1 MEHTVLS
8 PDLTVDQL
16 LSRWRQVI
24 PVFMRLRLSC
34 VGCPMSPFETLDT
47 VAQIY
52 GLPLDDFM
60 QELEGTVSHPIS
72 HLEEDTH
79 E

>member
-16 LSRWRQVI
+16 LNRWRQVI

-52 GLPLDDFM
+52 GLPLDNLM
-60 QELEGTVSHPIS
+60 HELERTVSNPMS
-72 HLEEDTH
+72 HLEENTH

>member
-1 MEHTVLS
+1 MVTERATLS

-16 LSRWRQVI
+16 LNRWSQVI

-47 VAQIY
+47 VAKIY
-52 GLPLDDFM
+52 GLPLDRLM
-60 QELEGTVSHPIS
+60 NELETAIAAKAN
-72 HLEEDTH
+72 
-79 E
+79 

>member
-1 MEHTVLS
+1 MITEQATLS

-16 LSRWRQVI
+16 LNRWSQVI

-47 VAQIY
+47 VAKIY
-52 GLPLDDFM
+52 GLPLDHLM
-60 QELEGTVSHPIS
+60 NELESAITAK
-72 HLEEDTH
+72 TN
-79 E
+79 

>member
-1 MEHTVLS
+1 MEQAILS

-16 LSRWRQVI
+16 LSRWSQVI

-47 VAQIY
+47 VAKIY
-52 GLPLDDFM
+52 GLPLDNLM
-60 QELEGTVSHPIS
+60 NELENAIATKSN
-72 HLEEDTH
+72 
-79 E
+79 